1 MTKTKSRI
9 LAALALTTALTAP
22 VLIAPLFTA
31 PAAIAAAP
39 TVSGVQDFSDLAAKV
54 TPAVVNVAVTMKS
67 GASDSDELRMA
78 DKSDQQKQMDEFMQ
92 RFAER
97 FGQPT
102 QPGKPGMKPQRPA
115 QKGQAVG
122 TGFIVDE
129 KGWIVTNHHVVGKA
143 DEIMVTLSDG
153 RKLPA
158 KLMGG
163 DEKTDIA
170 LIKVESAKPLP
181 YVTFGDAGKVRV
193 GQPVMAVG
201 NPFGLGGTVTTGIV
215 SARGRD
221 IQSGPFDDYIQ
232 TDAAI
237 NRGNSGGP
245 LFDMEG
251 KVIGINTAIFSPTGG
266 SVGLGFAI
274 PASLA
279 QPVVDQLKVN
289 GKVERGLLGVQIQ
302 AISEELA
309 KSMSL
314 DSEKG
319 ALVSQVSADSAAMAA
334 GIKSGDVIKSVDGKN
349 VDTIKDLTKMISG
362 MKPGTSVKL
371 GVWRDGK
378 DMSVIAKIGGDQKEE
393 AKAVKASADKSDGK
407 QADKKAEPMSYG
419 VSLAPISKEA
429 REGMKLDDSV
439 KGVLIAAVEP
449 GSPADDIG
457 LKQGDI
463 LQQVGRDAIDS
474 PKMAAEKLKEAK
486 TTGKPVLMK
495 VYREGMTRFV
505 AISPRAA

>member
-9 LAALALTTALTAP
+9 LTALALTTALTAP
-22 VLIAPLFTA
+22 VLIAPMFTA
-31 PAAIAAAP
+31 PAAVAAAP

-54 TPAVVNVAVTMKS
+54 SPAVVNVAVTMKAGGGDDGES
-67 GASDSDELRMA
+67 RM
-78 DKSDQQKQMDEFMQ
+78 SPDQQKQMEEFMQ
-92 RFAER
+92 KFAER
-97 FGQPT
+97 FGVPM
-102 QPGKPGMKPQRPA
+102 QPGKPGAKPQRPT

-122 TGFIVDE
+122 TGFIIDE

-143 DEIMVTLSDG
+143 DEITVTMSDG

-170 LIKVESAKPLP
+170 LLKVESSKPLP
-181 YVTFGDAGKVRV
+181 YVSFGDAGKVRV

-245 LFDMEG
+245 LFDMDG
-251 KVIGINTAIFSPTGG
+251 KVIGINTAIFSPSGG

-274 PASLA
+274 PSSLA
-279 QPVVDQLKVN
+279 EGVVAQLKVN

-302 AISEELA
+302 PLNEELA
-309 KSMSL
+309 KSMSF
-314 DSEKG
+314 DGDKG
-319 ALVSQVSADSAAMAA
+319 ALVAQVTPDSAAMAA

-349 VDTIKDLTKMISG
+349 VESIKDLTRMISA
-362 MKPGTSVKL
+362 MKPGTTAKIGL
-371 GVWRDGK
+371 WRDGK
-378 DMSVIAKIGGDQKEE
+378 DMTVMAKIRGDKEE
-393 AKAVKASADKSDGK
+393 GGIVKASADATDGK
-407 QADKKAEPMSYG
+407 QADKKAEPLSYG
-419 VSLAPISKEA
+419 VSLAPISKEM
-429 REGMKLDDSV
+429 RQGMKLDDSV
-439 KGVLIAAVEP
+439 KGAAIAAVEP
-449 GSPADDIG
+449 GSPADEIG

-463 LQQVGRDAIDS
+463 LQQVGRDAVDS
-474 PKMAAEKLKEAK
+474 PQAAVDKLSEAK
-486 TTGKPVLMK
+486 KAGKPVLMK